1 MPIAAQRE
9 TMVGATR
16 DKEEQGEGTSC
27 QMWEFRDGFL
37 EEVVFMLSLE
47 G

>member
-9 TMVGATR
+9 TMMGATG
-16 DKEEQGEGTSC
+16 DKEEKGEGASC
-27 QMWEFRDGFL
+27 QMWELRDGFL